1 MRGGARLIPKGSSD
15 NCVFLLSCPWSVCDT
30 SITSVT
36 NRCGSLL
43 IVPSQHPAVIVADAV
58 LTMAFRACQGN
69 IISTYM
75 TLTLHLPHHS
85 FFVSQGLIIEPRVST
100 YSVMLYVIF
109 FIHLVHGLGPYSELQ
124 TLLLLVLY

>member
-1 MRGGARLIPKGSSD
+1 MRGGARLIPKGSCD

-58 LTMAFRACQGN
+58 LTMEFRACQGN

-75 TLTLHLPHHS
+75 YAVHVYKCVAHAHTREMLVMSQFYWS
-85 FFVSQGLIIEPRVST
+85 FTSNPESPL
-100 YSVMLYVIF
+100 
-109 FIHLVHGLGPYSELQ
+109 
-124 TLLLLVLY
+124 